1 MTGSTSRHGR
11 PHRVHRRLPYP
22 GSAMTEPTNTPPEP
36 EPDTTPMSRRTTI
49 LIAIAAVL
57 AIAVVAGIILVA
69 VSGDDD
75 PASTVSSSSSSSSVV
90 TQTVTETPSTT
101 EAPPTT
107 TTDETT
113 TTTPESSASSTTPQD
128 NPGGLVIYDCG
139 GQPQVRPTDVTS
151 IYCGDNSVSVSDIT
165 WTRWGPRSAVGTGT
179 ESVNLCRPN
188 CAAGNFEQRQVD
200 VVLGGPERKTFTTI
214 TLTGTDGVTQTYE
227 LNGNAP
233 N

>member
-107 TTDETT
+107 TDETT

-128 NPGGLVIYDCG
+128 NPGGLVVYDCG

-188 CAAGNFEQRQVD
+188 CAAGNYEQRQVD

-227 LNGNAP
+227 LTGNAP